1 MIRSASISM
10 RTPGAIHFGT
20 ADHIALTMLMVDSP
34 GEMEQGQELEFQ
46 LELPGL
52 EETVYGSAEVHHAEH
67 YEDRPSRYELRIQH
81 LRAGDEVLLREWVED
96 LRAGG
101 SSIHPHRLVRESDI
115 NSAISEAR
123 TANLEGLPSGAVSTW
138 DARRAAAS
146 GPSRRGRGSLRDGLR
161 RHIERAEDPEVALQN
176 GEIEIEPT
184 QHPDAVDIE
193 IEITEP

>member
-34 GEMEQGQELEFQ
+34 GEMDDGQELEFQ

-52 EETVYGSAEVHHAEH
+52 DETVYGSAVVHHAEH
-67 YEDRPSRYELRIQH
+67 FEDRPSRYELRIQY
-81 LRAGDEVLLREWVED
+81 LRAGDEILLREWVED
-96 LRAGG
+96 MRDGG
-101 SSIHPHRLVRESDI
+101 SSIHPHRLVRDSDI
-115 NSAISEAR
+115 NSVVSDAR
-123 TANLEGLPSGAVSTW
+123 TAKLDDLPSGAVSTW
-138 DARRAAAS
+138 DARRTAAS
-146 GPSRRGRGSLRDGLR
+146 GPPRRGRGSVRASLL
-161 RHIERAEDPEVALQN
+161 RHIERDDEPQVEPEVEL
-176 GEIEIEPT
+176 ELEPS